1 MEHIGSGWQ
10 FDAYA
15 SGNRVWKIPVSRF
28 RMATRVLRSY
38 PTLVAKPFSLMVKI
52 QELTEDRDL
61 VLQEINRLEIDGRL
75 LANFRREGG
84 RYIQD
89 LVKPLG
95 DVLEEGRLDP
105 YWLMDRYVDSVRRSW
120 NSGFAETSFNFTVNH
135 GLDRRGQVVIVD
147 VGELTFDKRDVARL
161 IEKKFWEKAF
171 SARTL
176 PKRVRAYLY
185 RAMERTINLGQLERE
200 WSEARPLD
208 RARPAPDR
216 QAARRTDDSRRN
228 EEQRSG
234 LRGQNKTTV
243 SL

>member
-15 SGNRVWKIPVSRF
+15 SGDRVWKIPVSRF

-38 PTLVAKPFSLMVKI
+38 PALVAQPFSLMVKI

-61 VLQEINRLEIDGRL
+61 VLQEIDRREIDGRL

-89 LVKPLG
+89 LVTPLG
-95 DVLEEGRLDP
+95 DVLEDGRLDP
-105 YWLMDRYVDSVRRSW
+105 FWLMDRYVDSVRRGW

-135 GLDRRGQVVIVD
+135 GLNNRGQVVIVD
-147 VGELTFDKRDVARL
+147 VGELTFDKRQVARQ
-161 IEKKFWEKAF
+161 IEQKFWEKAF

-176 PKRVRAYLY
+176 PEQVRAYLF
-185 RAMERTINLGQLERE
+185 RAMDRTVNLNQLERE
-200 WSEARPLD
+200 WSEARPID
-208 RARPAPDR
+208 RLRPAPDR
-216 QAARRTDDSRRN
+216 SAARRTDDGRRG
-228 EEQRSG
+228 EGLRSG
-234 LRGQNKTTV
+234 LRGRPKT
-243 SL
+243 SASP